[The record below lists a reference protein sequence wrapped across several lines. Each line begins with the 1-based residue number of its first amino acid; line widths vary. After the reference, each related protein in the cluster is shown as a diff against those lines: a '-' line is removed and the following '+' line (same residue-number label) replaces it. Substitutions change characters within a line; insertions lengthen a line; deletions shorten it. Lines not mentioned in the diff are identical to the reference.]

1 VTTPT
6 RRQRRVMVVLLVVSL
21 MLVTLDY
28 RSSSFGGVRSA
39 TQTVFGPVQRGFTA
53 VFAPVGRFFAG
64 VPDVP
69 SNRRRIDELERENA
83 DLRRRL
89 RESTLT
95 GSRAEQLRRLELLAG
110 LGRYR
115 VVPASVVAL
124 DPSLGFE
131 WTVTVDAGS
140 RDGVRTD
147 LTVVTGDGLVG
158 RVKQVTPNTSVV
170 VLALD
175 PGSSVGVRLA
185 GSNQLGVATG
195 DGLAPLSFSPLDP
208 QTRPR
213 VGDRLVTGPYR
224 GSTYV
229 AGIPVGEVTSVVD
242 DPAAPGGTATI
253 RPYVTFSA
261 LDLVGIVLA
270 APRADPRDSVLPA
283 APTPTPNPTAGGSPT
298 GPASTAEPGTPR
310 GAGPSGTP

>member
-1 VTTPT
+1 
-6 RRQRRVMVVLLVVSL
+6 MVVLLVVSL

-28 RSSSFGGVRSA
+28 RSSSFAGIRSA
-39 TQTVFGPVQRGFTA
+39 TQTVFGPVQRGLTA
-53 VFAPVGRFFAG
+53 VFGPVGRFFAG
-64 VPDVP
+64 VPDVA
-69 SNRRRIDELERENA
+69 SNRRRIDELQRENA

-95 GSRAEQLRRLELLAG
+95 GSRVEQLNRLELLAG
-110 LGRYR
+110 LGQYR

-124 DPSLGFE
+124 GPSLGFE
-131 WTVTVDAGS
+131 WTVTVDAGA
-140 RDGVRTD
+140 RDGVRTG

-158 RVKQVTPNTSVV
+158 RVKQVTPSTSVV

-185 GSNQLGVATG
+185 GSSQLGVATG

-208 QTRPR
+208 QTRAR
-213 VGDRLVTGPYR
+213 VGDRLVTGPYQ

-229 AGIPVGEVTSVVD
+229 AGIPVGEVVAVDD
-242 DPAAPGGTATI
+242 DPAAGGTATI
-253 RPYVTFSA
+253 RPYVTFAA

-283 APTPTPNPTAGGSPT
+283 APTPTPSPSPSPS
-298 GPASTAEPGTPR
+298 PASPGSSTPEPGTPR